1 MDEYILVGRI
11 TGAHGTRGAVKIHS
25 YAESMDLFAVGENL
39 RVTFADGTS
48 RSMMIEWAQPHGRG
62 IRMGLETVTDRT
74 QAESLAGASIFV
86 ERSRLPVL
94 EADTYYWFELVGLS
108 VYHIAG
114 QLLGCLDEVIP
125 TAGND
130 VYVVT
135 GEIDGQPREML
146 IPAVASVIRSIDLE
160 NRTMVV
166 DPPEGL

>member
-1 MDEYILVGRI
+1 MDDYILVGRV
-11 TGAHGTRGAVKIHS
+11 TGAHGIRGAVKIHS
-25 YAESMDLFAVGENL
+25 YAESMALFAAGEKL
-39 RVTFADGTS
+39 RLTFADGTS
-48 RSMMIEWAQPHGRG
+48 RTMMIEWARPHGRG
-62 IRMGLETVTDRT
+62 FRMGLETVTDRT

-94 EADTYYWFELVGLS
+94 EADTYYWFELVGLN
-108 VYHIAG
+108 VYDTTG

-125 TAGND
+125 TAAND

-135 GEIDGQPREML
+135 GEVDGQPREML
-146 IPAVASVIRSIDLE
+146 IPAVARVIRSIDLE